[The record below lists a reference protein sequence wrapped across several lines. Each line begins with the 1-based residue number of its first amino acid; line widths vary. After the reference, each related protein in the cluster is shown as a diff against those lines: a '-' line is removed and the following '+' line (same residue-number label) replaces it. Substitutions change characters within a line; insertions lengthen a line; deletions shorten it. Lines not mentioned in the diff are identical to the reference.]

1 MTQPHD
7 TNKWKN
13 LNENLKKEEEADTA
27 LEGLPPQEQKTPAE
41 ITQLENELDQAKLL
55 AEKNRNDY
63 LRVLA
68 EMENLR
74 RRLERDLEQAHKY
87 ALEKMVRELLPV
99 VDSLEKSLEHANDET
114 LKQGVEMTL
123 NLLLT
128 TLRKFQVTEINPIGQ
143 VFNPAHHE
151 AMSAVPSAEHAPN
164 TVIQVLQ
171 KGFMLHDR
179 LVRPAL
185 VVVSKADK

>member
-1 MTQPHD
+1 
-7 TNKWKN
+7 
-13 LNENLKKEEEADTA
+13 
-27 LEGLPPQEQKTPAE
+27 LPPQEQKTPAE

-164 TVIQVLQ
+164 IVIQVLQ